1 MHCARAMMDSHAI
14 FLFRKEEREK
24 KKELWEWAE
33 RLNRER
39 ERENTKITTHLSLL

>member
-14 FLFRKEEREK
+14 FLFRKEERK
-24 KKELWEWAE
+24 KKKLWEWAE

-39 ERENTKITTHLSLL
+39 ERKH